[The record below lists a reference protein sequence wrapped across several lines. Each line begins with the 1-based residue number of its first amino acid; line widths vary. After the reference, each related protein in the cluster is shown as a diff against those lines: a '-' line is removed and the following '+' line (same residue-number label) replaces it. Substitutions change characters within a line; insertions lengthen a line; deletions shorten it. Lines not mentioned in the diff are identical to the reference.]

1 MTIEILHKMV
11 VYEDEHDNHDNII
24 YIICMY
30 VYIYIIYIYIS
41 QRIQTHIGPSVGL
54 GDHQ

>member
-30 VYIYIIYIYIS
+30 IYIYAYIYIYVY
-41 QRIQTHIGPSVGL
+41 T
-54 GDHQ
+54 